1 MVSKEILSKSVFV
14 AVEKVVEPRE
24 DWRCRNDEESV
35 MARCLVVN
43 VLFRCGCSR
52 GRIVELT
59 GWKKSCVVGHINS
72 WEARKKC
79 SRMLVAWYVEIVR
92 ELRENDLFE
101 GLLS

>member
-1 MVSKEILSKSVFV
+1 MVSKEDLSRSVFE

-79 SRMLVAWYVEIVR
+79 SRMLVAWYASVVR

-101 GLLS
+101 GLL

>member
-1 MVSKEILSKSVFV
+1 MDKKKIAESVFE

-59 GWKKSCVVGHINS
+59 GWKKSCVVSHINGF
-72 WEARKKC
+72 EARKKC
-79 SRMLVAWYVEIVR
+79 CRILVVWYSSVVR
-92 ELRENDLFE
+92 ELRANDLFE
-101 GLLS
+101 SLL

>member
-1 MVSKEILSKSVFV
+1 MIGKENLSKSVFE

-43 VLFRCGCSR
+43 VLFKCGCSR

-72 WEARKKC
+72 WDARKKC
-79 SRMLVAWYVEIVR
+79 SRILVVWYASVVR
-92 ELRENDLFE
+92 ELRANALFE
-101 GLLS
+101 GLL

>member
-79 SRMLVAWYVEIVR
+79 SRMLVAWYASVVR

-101 GLLS
+101 GLL

>member
-1 MVSKEILSKSVFV
+1 MVSKEILSKSVFEV
-14 AVEKVVEPRE
+14 VEKVVEPRE

-59 GWKKSCVVGHINS
+59 GWKKSCVVSHINS
-72 WEARKKC
+72 FETRKRCSRILALWEAE
-79 SRMLVAWYVEIVR
+79 VVR

-101 GLLS
+101 GLL

>member
-1 MVSKEILSKSVFV
+1 MVSKEILSRSVFEV
-14 AVEKVVEPRE
+14 VETVVEPRE

-79 SRMLVAWYVEIVR
+79 SRMLVAWYASVVR

-101 GLLS
+101 GLL

>member
-1 MVSKEILSKSVFV
+1 MVSKENLSRSVFE

-24 DWRCRNDEESV
+24 DWRSRNDEESV

-43 VLFRCGCSR
+43 ILFRCGCSR

-59 GWKKSCVVGHINS
+59 GWKKSCVVSHINS
-72 WEARKKC
+72 WDARKKC
-79 SRMLVAWYVEIVR
+79 SRMLVVWYASVVR

-101 GLLS
+101 GLL

>member
-79 SRMLVAWYVEIVR
+79 SRMLVAWCASVVR

-101 GLLS
+101 GLL

>member
-1 MVSKEILSKSVFV
+1 MVGKEDLSKSVFV

-79 SRMLVAWYVEIVR
+79 SRMLVVWYASVVR

-101 GLLS
+101 GLL